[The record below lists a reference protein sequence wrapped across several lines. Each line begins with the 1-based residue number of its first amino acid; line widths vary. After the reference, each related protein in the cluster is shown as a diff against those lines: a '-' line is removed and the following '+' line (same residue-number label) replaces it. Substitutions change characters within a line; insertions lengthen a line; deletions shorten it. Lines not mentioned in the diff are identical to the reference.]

1 MNATILYISKSAKSA
16 LISVKQN
23 LGLITTEVSGFV
35 GIAEG
40 AELSVGQVI
49 SIPAS
54 KVIQRKSTT
63 EDGTEFTHL
72 SFE

>member
-1 MNATILYISKSAKSA
+1 MEAKVLYISKNEKSA
-16 LISVKQN
+16 LIAVTQK
-23 LGLITTEVSGFV
+23 LGPITNEVSGFV
-35 GIAEG
+35 GIANGITLE
-40 AELSVGQVI
+40 VGQEI

-54 KVIQRKSTT
+54 RVIQRKSTT